1 MIENLI
7 IPFRCFTIMQGV
19 TLEELAKEVEKLKK
33 KIDHLEM
40 QMLTKEDI
48 IEIESFLV
56 RMKKGE
62 LELLDFDEALKE
74 LGINEN
80 EIREEISKEIE

>member
-1 MIENLI
+1 
-7 IPFRCFTIMQGV
+7 MQGV